1 MRALCLAFGLLMVA
15 AAAVQAN
22 GPALAVAG
30 VAGVAVLAGT
40 ALRGTALDRTTRW
53 GTALV
58 GRTLTTVAVVATA
71 VALGVSDPS
80 PAVAALAGVAAT
92 VHLVLWHARSDHPS
106 ASLTVPTVVG
116 ALGLSAAAVLG
127 AAVPLALPWVPLVAP
142 LAVVAIYVLALGQYV
157 D

>member
-1 MRALCLAFGLLMVA
+1 MRALSLAFGLLMVA
-15 AAAVQAN
+15 AATVQAS
-22 GPALAVAG
+22 GPALVAAG
-30 VAGVAVLAGT
+30 VALAAVLVGAVLAGT
-40 ALRGTALDRTTRW
+40 GPA
-53 GTALV
+53 
-58 GRTLTTVAVVATA
+58 GRVSATVAVVATA
-71 VALGVSDPS
+71 LALGVSDPS

-92 VHLVLWHARSDHPS
+92 VHLVLRHARSADAS

-142 LAVVAIYVLALGQYV
+142 LAVVAIYVLVLGQYV